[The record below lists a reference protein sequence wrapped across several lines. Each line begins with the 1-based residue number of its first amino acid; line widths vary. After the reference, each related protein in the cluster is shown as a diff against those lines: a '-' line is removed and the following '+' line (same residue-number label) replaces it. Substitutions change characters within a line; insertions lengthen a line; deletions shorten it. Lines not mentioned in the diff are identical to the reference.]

1 MLDVGCGTGSLVAL
15 VVERLGVRAW
25 GVDAS
30 AAMIEQAK
38 RRGVR
43 GAGFRQARADA
54 LPFRDGWF
62 DAATMRLV
70 VHLLGEQRPA
80 VFAELARVLRPEG
93 RLFVWTFGTA
103 HLDGFY
109 LAPYLPSLTTVDR
122 ERFPPEEQLCAELE
136 AAGFGRTWRRRV
148 DVDRVV
154 DRAKAAERLRAGYI
168 STISLLDPA
177 EVEAGARRLEAG
189 GRRRRAAARG
199 DPALGAGRRRALT
212 GPAATVPSRPATAEA
227 SHPVPLKPRPVSP
240 ERSCPMCL
248 PACSDEHA
256 RRPERAPVEA

>member
-1 MLDVGCGTGSLVAL
+1 VSDGVFDRLAPRYDELRGDLERWEQQLQVSIDEGLGGATRVLDVGCGTGSLVAL

-30 AAMIEQAK
+30 EAMIEQAK
-38 RRGVR
+38 QRGIR
-43 GAGFRQARADA
+43 GAGFRQAQADS

-93 RLFVWTFGTA
+93 RLFLWTFGTA

-109 LAPYLPSLTTVDR
+109 LAPYLPSLIAVDR
-122 ERFPPEEQLCAELE
+122 ERFPPEEQLCQELE

-148 DVDRVV
+148 DVERRV
-154 DRAKAAERLRAGYI
+154 DRSKAAERLRAGYI

-177 EVEAGARRLEAG
+177 EVEAAASRLDAEAAAGAPPLEAVQ
-189 GRRRRAAARG
+189 RWVLVAA
-199 DPALGAGRRRALT
+199 
-212 GPAATVPSRPATAEA
+212 
-227 SHPVPLKPRPVSP
+227 
-240 ERSCPMCL
+240 ER
-248 PACSDEHA
+248 
-256 RRPERAPVEA
+256 